1 MCEYFDYRVLTLKR
15 VRIMHIQLGH
25 LKPGTY
31 RNLSKGELERLQT
44 VLKNSSGLPAAVEK
58 QRKQE
63 QQAKAASVVA
73 NKTGNKNGAGYGKKT
88 ENRRTGRTVK

>member
-1 MCEYFDYRVLTLKR
+1 
-15 VRIMHIQLGH
+15 MHIQLGH

-31 RNLSKGELERLQT
+31 RNLSEGELMRLQT

-58 QRKQE
+58 QLKKE
-63 QQAKAASVVA
+63 QQIKSAANNAV
-73 NKTGNKNGAGYGKKT
+73 KQTGDRKVQGYGKKT

>member
-1 MCEYFDYRVLTLKR
+1 
-15 VRIMHIQLGH
+15 MHIQLGH

-31 RNLSKGELERLQT
+31 RNLSEGELERLQT

-58 QRKQE
+58 QRKRE
-63 QQAKAASVVA
+63 QAAKQLAEDV
-73 NKTGNKNGAGYGKKT
+73 TGKKIENRTGAGHGKANAAKK